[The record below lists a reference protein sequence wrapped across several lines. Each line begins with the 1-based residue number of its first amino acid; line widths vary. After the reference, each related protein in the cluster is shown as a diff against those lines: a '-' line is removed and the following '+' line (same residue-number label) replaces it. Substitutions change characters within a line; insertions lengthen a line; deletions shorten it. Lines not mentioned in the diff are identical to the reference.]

1 MKRSIATLLLIALS
15 LVLLNGCNTMEGLGK
30 DVEKLGQ
37 KIDQKA
43 SS

>member
-1 MKRSIATLLLIALS
+1 MKRSIATLLLLVLS

-43 SS
+43 SN

>member
-30 DVEKLGQ
+30 DVE
-37 KIDQKA
+37 
-43 SS
+43 

>member
-1 MKRSIATLLLIALS
+1 MKRSIATLLLVALS

-37 KIDQKA
+37 KIDEKA
-43 SS
+43 SN